1 MKPRLAAA
9 AVLLALTLTGCA
21 DDPGATAGD
30 ASTAPS
36 QTQSQT
42 QSQSQSQSAGPSPT
56 QGESPSAQ
64 TLVAF
69 TRTGGIAGVND
80 RLTVAQD
87 GSYTIQTR
95 GGTKTGKLTA
105 QELAALKQALGSVDF
120 TKIPNVNA
128 NDGTVADG
136 FTYSVI
142 YNGREIVAEDGAV
155 PPALQPILG
164 ALSAVVSK

>member
-9 AVLLALTLTGCA
+9 AVLLALALTGCA
-21 DDPGATAGD
+21 DDPGTTAGE

-36 QTQSQT
+36 ATTAPSESPT
-42 QSQSQSQSAGPSPT
+42 AGEAPSPT
-56 QGESPSAQ
+56 ASAA

-95 GGTKTGKLTA
+95 SGTKTGKLA
-105 QELAALKQALGSVDF
+105 PQELAALKQALGSVDF

-128 NDGTVADG
+128 NNGTVADG

-142 YNGREIVAEDGAV
+142 YNGREIVAEDGAI

-164 ALSAVVSK
+164 TLSAVLSK